1 MKGIININ
9 KIDTKQFNFVAAV
22 NEVSHLLK
30 THFFKRITHSITLPP
45 SGGFWVFKPYRFE
58 NPFPQRSW
66 GLGGEKH
73 IFLYVCFL
81 SFFLMDLPL
90 ANAYPIFAQQNYS
103 NPREAN
109 GRIVCANCHLA
120 QKPVEIEVPQSVLPD
135 TVFEAVVKIP
145 TDQQVKQVLGNG
157 KKGQLNVGAVVI
169 LPEGFSIAPAER
181 IPPELKEKVGNLYPQ
196 SYSDSQKNILVVG
209 PVPGKLYSEM
219 VFPLLSPD
227 PAKDKK
233 LSYLKYP
240 IYFGGNRGRGQVYP
254 DGSRSNNTVYS
265 ATANGK
271 ISQILPTGK
280 KGGFEVYIDTANGE
294 QVVEKIPPGPD
305 LIVKTGQS
313 VQSEQPLT
321 NNPNVGGFGQQE
333 TEIVLQNPARVQGL
347 IVFLGAIVS
356 TQVFLVLK
364 KKQFEKVQLAN
375 MEGGN

>member
-1 MKGIININ
+1 MKGISKTFVQKKGNQLRV
-9 KIDTKQFNFVAAV
+9 TFAFLVHATWKQFSRFCLANKGLSSFLHGVHSRKLFYVSFSYAA
-22 NEVSHLLK
+22 L
-30 THFFKRITHSITLPP
+30 
-45 SGGFWVFKPYRFE
+45 
-58 NPFPQRSW
+58 
-66 GLGGEKH
+66 
-73 IFLYVCFL
+73 
-81 SFFLMDLPL
+81 FFLMNLES

-145 TDQQVKQVLGNG
+145 CDQQVKQVLGNG

-169 LPEGFSIAPAER
+169 LPDGFSIAPAER

-196 SYSDSQKNILVVG
+196 TYSDSQKNIIVVG
-209 PVPGKLYSEM
+209 PVPGKMYSEM

-265 ATANGK
+265 ASTNGK
-271 ISQILPTGK
+271 ISQIVPTGK

-333 TEIVLQNPARVQGL
+333 TEIVLQNPARIQGL

-364 KKQFEKVQLAN
+364 KKQFEKVQLAQ
-375 MEGGN
+375 MDLGN